1 MLKNSTRRVS
11 CRPTG
16 VAFREEQAMAGANH
30 LETGEIAVV
39 HDDGAGRIIRF
50 DSATFVPG
58 FYGSEHG
65 PKDVVVA
72 SSYAGVLCARMIARA
87 RPKATIGIDCRIGK
101 DGAGIAG
108 LWFYEALDIPAAAAD
123 VMTAEMGNGTDLW
136 ENGVLSRAN
145 ELAEGLGIRPGMTVK
160 EAARAMLAGPVSG
173 ADRFADKERREVMY
187 TNAAGRS
194 IVCTDSIAFARP
206 EDRGTNVLCTAG
218 HTGRSVINYIRDA
231 APWGFICSDGGIG
244 KNDSGITALEPSDE
258 AGIPGASVDAL
269 TARMG
274 DGHSTY
280 LDGVISA
287 MNRRAE
293 AKGVRV
299 GMPATEAARLLADN

>member
-1 MLKNSTRRVS
+1 
-11 CRPTG
+11 
-16 VAFREEQAMAGANH
+16 MAAGNH
-30 LETGEIAVV
+30 LDTGEIAVLHEGDV
-39 HDDGAGRIIRF
+39 GRIIRF

-58 FYGSEHG
+58 FYGSETG
-65 PKDVVVA
+65 PNDVVVA
-72 SSYAGVLCARMIARA
+72 ASYAGVLCARMVARA
-87 RPKATIGIDCRIGK
+87 QPKAAIGLDCRIGK

-123 VMTAEMGNGTDLW
+123 AMTSEMGNGTDLW
-136 ENGVLSRAN
+136 ENGILSRVN
-145 ELAEGLGIRPGMTVK
+145 ELAEGLGIRPGMTVQ
-160 EAARAMLAGPVSG
+160 EAAHALLTASRSE

-206 EDRGTNVLCTAG
+206 EDKDTNVLCTAG
-218 HTGRSVINYIRDA
+218 HTGRSVIGYILDA

-244 KNDSGITALEPSDE
+244 KNDSGITALGPSDE

-287 MNRRAE
+287 ANRLAE
-293 AKGVRV
+293 AKGVRI
-299 GMPATEAARLLADN
+299 GMPATEAARLLTDN